1 MWIKKGFQKRSSSF
15 FMHHQEDR
23 EEKEKNE
30 AENLKKIRK
39 TDGDYG

>member
-1 MWIKKGFQKRSSSF
+1 MDKKGISEKKFFF

-23 EEKEKNE
+23 KEKEKNE